1 MDKRA
6 KLVNIVIPYSPRD
19 LFLPYH
25 QRTQRWA
32 AIVAHRRFGKTTG
45 CVNDLLRSALTS
57 ERDRPRFAYIAPLLK
72 QAKDVAWDML
82 KYYSAPL
89 KQAGAE
95 WNETELRL
103 DLPNGGRVRLYG
115 ADNPDSLRGI
125 YLDGVVMDEPAQMRP
140 SMWTEVVRPALSDR
154 SGWATFIGTP
164 AGKNEFWE
172 IAERARS
179 NPHEWFYTML
189 KASETGL
196 IPEDELADALAQMG
210 EDRFLQEYECSFEA
224 AIQGAYY
231 ADQLKR
237 ARDEGRISRVPYE
250 RGVPVHTA
258 WDLGVSDSTAIWF
271 VQIVGREVRVIDY
284 HEGSGVGLD
293 EYAKVLRDR
302 KYVYGT
308 HYLPHDIAHRELSTG
323 KSRLDTLR
331 GLGLGDI
338 RVVPIHNVNDGI
350 NASRRLLDRCW
361 FNEDTTKRGVEC
373 LWQYRRDWDERGK
386 TWRNNPLHDWTS
398 HGADAFRTFAAG
410 WAEPRLKEHKDAYAD
425 YKQPAHSYSW
435 MSA

>member
-1 MDKRA
+1 ME
-6 KLVNIVIPYSPRD
+6 VVIPYRPREQ
-19 LFLPYH
+19 FWPYH
-25 QRTQRWA
+25 NRTQRWSC
-32 AIVAHRRFGKTTG
+32 IVAHRRFGKTTG
-45 CVNDLLRSALTS
+45 CVNDLLRQALTC
-57 ERDRPRFAYIAPLLK
+57 EKDRPRFAYIAPLLK

-82 KYYSAPL
+82 KHYSAPL

-95 WNETELRL
+95 FNETELRL

-172 IAERARS
+172 IAERAKA
-179 NPHEWFYTML
+179 NPDEWFYL
-189 KASETGL
+189 NLRASETGL
-196 IPEDELADALAQMG
+196 IAPDELRDALAQMG
-210 EDRFLQEYECSFEA
+210 PDRYEQEYECSFEA

-237 ARDEGRISRVPYE
+237 SREEGRISRVPAE
-250 RGVPVHTA
+250 RGIVVHTA
-258 WDLGVSDSTAIWF
+258 WDLGMADSTAIWF
-271 VQIVGREVRVIDY
+271 IQIVGREVRVVDY
-284 HEGSGVGLD
+284 HEASGVGLD
-293 EYAKVLRDR
+293 EYAKVL
-302 KYVYGT
+302 KAKPFVYGN
-308 HYLPHDIAHRELSTG
+308 HYLPHDIQVRELSTG
-323 KSRLDTLR
+323 KSRFETLR
-331 GLGLGDI
+331 SLGLENI
-338 RVVPIHNVNDGI
+338 RVVPQHNVSDGI
-350 NASRRLLDRCW
+350 NAVRRLLDRCW
-361 FNEDTTKRGVEC
+361 FNEETTKRGVEC
-373 LWQYRRDWDERGK
+373 LWQYRRDWDEKGK

-410 WAEPRLKEHKDAYAD
+410 WAEPQLKERRDAWSD
-425 YKQPAHSYSW
+425 YKPADNSYSW